1 MEYRTMPH
9 TGDAFSTIAIGG
21 ANLSAL
27 SDGEMAQ
34 LLDCAEEH
42 GLNVIDLAVD
52 SSQPFSPAWCGASR
66 TTRKNAPV
74 PPSGA
79 EF

>member
-52 SSQPFSPAWCGASR
+52 SSQPFSPLGAALR
-66 TTRKNAPV
+66 GRREKNAPV